1 MKLDTDLGVSLE
13 YSKTKFVFA
22 KEFSFF
28 LHSFFLG
35 YVSSHNFS
43 FFTVY
48 A

>member
-28 LHSFFLG
+28 FYTVSF
-35 YVSSHNFS
+35 
-43 FFTVY
+43 
-48 A
+48 